1 MKSREDSPA
10 NPVPPSLVQEHCF
23 VCLFV
28 CVFVCFFVFFFL
40 KNHGFSILTFLA
52 NFSIQKFTPY
62 IMLLAGISP
71 WDLWIRIK
79 RKKLV

>member
-10 NPVPPSLVQEHCF
+10 NPVPPSLVQEH
-23 VCLFV
+23 L
-28 CVFVCFFVFFFL
+28 FFL
-40 KNHGFSILTFLA
+40 KNHGFSNLTFLA

-62 IMLLAGISP
+62 IMFLAGISP